1 MKTNG
6 KKYLAGLLALLM
18 MLSLLLCACDP
29 AGAIDD
35 FMNGLFPSDEKEEVD
50 KDPVPV
56 GSDLLIHFID
66 VGQADCTLLQW
77 SGGCVLVDAGDLDDD
92 ITERMISYIKELGII
107 TIDYFVLTHPHAD
120 HIGGAPEV
128 LESFDVKNV
137 IMPDCTA
144 SSKIF
149 QRTLD
154 AIEQSDAQ
162 VIQAVSGKEYSLN
175 GLVMTVLAPNS
186 ASYSNTNEYSV
197 ALRVDYGSTA
207 LMLTGDAEHKSEA
220 EMLDKYTKHTF
231 KCHLMKAGHHGS
243 STSNTQEFLD
253 AVSPDIVVISCGEG
267 NSYGHPHVE
276 ALERFDAMGAAVYR
290 TDLLGTLVFVSD
302 GNRISL
308 KK

>member
-1 MKTNG
+1 MKTYG
-6 KKYLAGLLALLM
+6 KRWVAGLLVLLL
-18 MLSLLLCACDP
+18 LSLLLCACDP
-29 AGAIDD
+29 AAAVDD
-35 FMNGLFPSDEKEEVD
+35 FMNGLFPADD
-50 KDPVPV
+50 KTEADPLPV

-77 SGGCVLVDAGDLDDD
+77 AGGCVLVDAGDLDDD
-92 ITERMISYIKELGII
+92 ITDSMITYIKDLGIT

-128 LESFDVKNV
+128 MENFEVKRV

-154 AIEQSDAQ
+154 AIESSQAE
-162 VIQAVSGKEYSLN
+162 VIQAVSGTEYTLN

-186 ASYSNTNEYSV
+186 DSYSNTNEYSV
-197 ALRVDYGSTA
+197 ALRVDYGKTA
-207 LMLTGDAEHKSEA
+207 LMLTGDAEHRSEG
-220 EMLDKYTKHTF
+220 EMLEKYTKHSF
-231 KCHLMKAGHHGS
+231 KCDLMKAGHHGS

-253 AVSPDIVVISCGEG
+253 AVSPDIVVISCGTG

-276 ALERFDAMGAAVYR
+276 ALERFDAMGAQVYR
-290 TDLLGTLVFVSD
+290 TDLRGTLVFVSD
-302 GNRISL
+302 GDSVILRDW